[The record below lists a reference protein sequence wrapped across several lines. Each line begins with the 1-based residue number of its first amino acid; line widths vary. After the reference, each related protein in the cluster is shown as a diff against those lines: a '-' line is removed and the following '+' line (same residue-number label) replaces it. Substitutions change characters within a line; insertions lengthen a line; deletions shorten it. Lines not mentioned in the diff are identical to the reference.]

1 MSKNPNVEKAAQILS
16 MNERDYLSWAER
28 SEALDAAGLLVTP
41 LHQRALEACKE
52 YASVGDFAG
61 PRKTIPAR
69 FMCQNVGR
77 EAIALEKPKADDEP
91 DPVIERIKRM
101 WRSVRKRNKIPGP
114 LTDALDELIKQPG
127 CAEKPKERWGVAERP
142 AHPGRYAVVDTDQPY
157 DVFKGAIYL
166 ASGTK
171 DFTEAQAR
179 AVAKAL
185 NEVSE

>member
-41 LHQRALEACKE
+41 LHRRALEACKAYHKYHE
-52 YASVGDFAG
+52 CSVPLSG
-61 PRKTIPAR
+61 PPTLV
-69 FMCQNVGR
+69 FSVGR

-101 WRSVRKRNKIPGP
+101 WRSVRERNKIPGP

-127 CAEKPKERWGVAERP
+127 CAEKPKERWVATS
-142 AHPGRYAVVDTDQPY
+142 D
-157 DVFKGAIYL
+157 
-166 ASGTK
+166 ASGCYVHDTVNRLK
-171 DFTEAQAR
+171 FMNGFVSSTQAR